1 MKNSF
6 SSLLENLKMKEQL
19 RKSVKERGE
28 NTCLSQAK
36 QITNLELLKWYDAG
50 TRIMNQ
56 INAYMRIRCY
66 KDEISNQLEE
76 RHTKINTRWLKI

>member
-36 QITNLELLKWYDAG
+36 
-50 TRIMNQ
+50 
-56 INAYMRIRCY
+56 
-66 KDEISNQLEE
+66 
-76 RHTKINTRWLKI
+76 